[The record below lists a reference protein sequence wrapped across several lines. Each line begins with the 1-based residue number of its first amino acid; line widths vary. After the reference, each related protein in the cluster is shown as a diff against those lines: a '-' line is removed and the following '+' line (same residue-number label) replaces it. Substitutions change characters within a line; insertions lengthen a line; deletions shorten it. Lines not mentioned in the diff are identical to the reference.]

1 MQTPA
6 DGTRGRDVKI
16 KSSLAGVWMKITI
29 ELEKF
34 AVKALLA
41 LSVSVWC
48 AWDGQ
53 PDVASTVTALIAA
66 MRS

>member
-6 DGTRGRDVKI
+6 DGTRCRDVKI

-29 ELEKF
+29 ELESF

-41 LSVSVWC
+41 LSVAVWC

-53 PDVASTVTALIAA
+53 PEVAATVAALVASI
-66 MRS
+66 RS

>member
-6 DGTRGRDVKI
+6 DSTRSRDVRI

-29 ELEKF
+29 ELESF

-41 LSVSVWC
+41 LSIALWC
-48 AWDGQ
+48 SWEGQ
-53 PDVASTVTALIAA
+53 LEVAATAAALIAA
-66 MRS
+66 LKS